1 MTNATSR
8 TNRSSWHAVPTLQV
22 RCPQVINYDIYVD
35 LFVTVLLMFLL
46 AGTFSGRMAALT
58 AGTIVSVL
66 LFFMKRTMRHESY
79 GVIKTDKFP
88 YRKFGWRTH
97 DPKGVAS

>member
-1 MTNATSR
+1 MLLAGLI
-8 TNRSSWHAVPTLQV
+8 AAAGMLFLLFKFGV
-22 RCPQVINYDIYVD
+22 RKVINYDIYVD

-46 AGTFSGRMAALT
+46 AGTFKRMMAALT

-66 LFFMKRTMRHESY
+66 LFFMKRTMQALESY